1 MHYLNEKMREML
13 MLIDMQT
20 LNTKYYVKREE
31 TVETT
36 ATVMMKTTKG
46 NVRRVMKLIQM
57 DWSMLI

>member
-1 MHYLNEKMREML
+1 MREML